1 MSEWEA
7 GGIDGIAY
15 TYGYCDELDP
25 LRLRLPLLQSGLAP
39 PALRTACELGFG
51 HGVSVNIHAAGSATR
66 WFGTDFNPSHASF
79 ARQLTQ
85 CAGSQASLFAESF
98 AEFCRRD
105 ELPKF
110 DFIGMHG
117 IWSWISDEN
126 RALIADFIRRKL
138 NDGGVVYMSYNTQPG
153 WATMLPVRELM
164 NCHFQ
169 ASARLNA
176 HGGVPA
182 ETQVQT
188 HIAAALDFVKTVVA
202 TQPGYAVVNPQLA
215 ERVDALCN
223 ENTHYLAHEY
233 FNRDWQPM
241 TFSQVTSALAASGLT
256 YGCSADYRD
265 HVDEINLNP
274 AQRALLVGIRDTA
287 LRETVRDFCINR
299 SMRRDYWVKGSRTL
313 GEEVQQT
320 ALRAHRVMLALPRA
334 AVLLKVR
341 GALGEATLPE
351 SSYGPILD
359 ALASHH
365 PARLADIENSVRGRG
380 ITLPLIVKA
389 VTLLVGAGVLLNV
402 QDEAHIN
409 LARPSSDRL
418 NAAICEQALQHGDVQ
433 FLVSPVSGSGVLI
446 PRVPQLFLLARRRH
460 LREPTQWA
468 EFAEAALHRNPTPA
482 HAMEGVSVSP
492 LNTRDDLIAKAN
504 RFAEIHLP
512 ILQALGIA

>member
-7 GGIDGIAY
+7 GSIDGIAY

-25 LRLRLPLLQSGLAP
+25 LRLRLPLLQSGIAP
-39 PALRTACELGFG
+39 PVLRTACELGFG

-79 ARQLTQ
+79 AQQLTQ
-85 CAGSQASLFAESF
+85 RAGSQASLSAESF
-98 AEFCRRD
+98 AEFCARD
-105 ELPKF
+105 DLPNF

-153 WATMLPVRELM
+153 WATMLPVRDLM

-169 ASARLNA
+169 VSARLNE

-188 HIAAALDFVKTVVA
+188 HIAAALDFVKSVVA

-215 ERVDALCN
+215 ERVDALCK
-223 ENTHYLAHEY
+223 ENAHYLAHEY
-233 FNRDWQPM
+233 FNRDWRPM
-241 TFSQVTSALAASGLT
+241 TFSQVTSSLAASGLT

-274 AQRALLVGIRDTA
+274 AQRGLLAGIPDTT

-299 SMRRDYWVKGSRTL
+299 SMRRDYWIKGSRTL
-313 GEEVQQT
+313 DEDAQQT

-334 AVLLKVR
+334 SVLLKIR

-351 SSYGPILD
+351 SSFGPILD
-359 ALASHH
+359 ALANHL
-365 PARLADIENSVRGRG
+365 PARLADIENSVRERG
-380 ITLPLIVKA
+380 ITLPFIVKA

-402 QDEAHIN
+402 QGEAHVE

-418 NAAICEQALQHGDVQ
+418 NAAICEQALEHGDIQ

-460 LREPTQWA
+460 LSEPTQWA
-468 EFAEAALHRNPTPA
+468 EFAEAALHTNPMPA
-482 HAMEGVSVSP
+482 NTTEGVSVSP
-492 LNTRDDLIAKAN
+492 LNARDELIAKAN

-512 ILQALGIA
+512 ILKALGIA